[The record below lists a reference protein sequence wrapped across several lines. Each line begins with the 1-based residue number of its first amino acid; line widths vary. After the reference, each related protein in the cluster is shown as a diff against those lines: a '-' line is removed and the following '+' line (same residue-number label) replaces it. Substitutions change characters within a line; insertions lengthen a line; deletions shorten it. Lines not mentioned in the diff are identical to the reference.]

1 MHLAAKIVAAIA
13 IVLVG
18 LTVGPAS
25 ADPRGGGRGRGNH
38 SRSWGNHSRSRG
50 SSRSWGYRHH
60 RPSDPLGGFWGGVV
74 GGWLGS
80 QFSNDREDDVVDEL
94 EPWSEGW
101 YAYCQ
106 RKYRS
111 FDPETGTY
119 LSYSGE
125 RRLCK

>member
-1 MHLAAKIVAAIA
+1 MNLAAKIVAAIA

-18 LTVGPAS
+18 LTVSPAS
-25 ADPRGGGRGRGNH
+25 ADPRGGGRGRGNYSRGH
-38 SRSWGNHSRSRG
+38 GRSWGN
-50 SSRSWGYRHH
+50 SRSWGYRHH
-60 RPSDPLGGFWGGVV
+60 RPSSDPLGGFWGGVV

-80 QFSNDREDDVVDEL
+80 QFSNREDDVADEL